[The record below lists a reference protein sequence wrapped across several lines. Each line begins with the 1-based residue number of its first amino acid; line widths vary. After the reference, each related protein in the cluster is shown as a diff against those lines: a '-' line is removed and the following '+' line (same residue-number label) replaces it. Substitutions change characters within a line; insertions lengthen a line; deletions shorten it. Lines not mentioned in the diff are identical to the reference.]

1 MSGPAGISIFFRPLQ
16 QFELHTTCL
25 TRLGN
30 IKCQVRFQSFHF
42 RPTTQCTKTKS
53 SVKLSQTNYLDKY
66 VFQIFSSNTT
76 KKNLMENVGTR
87 CSLIY

>member
-42 RPTTQCTKTKS
+42 CPTTQCTKTKS
-53 SVKLSQTNYLDKY
+53 SVKLSQTNYLDNFLLLNMFSK
-66 VFQIFSSNTT
+66 FSLQIQPNEIA
-76 KKNLMENVGTR
+76 LDVH
-87 CSLIY
+87 